1 MSRER
6 AVVSIGTP
14 LVTLPKRKKR
24 YILAQIMTVSQIH
37 VLVKNNVNLDI
48 EFVS

>member
-1 MSRER
+1 MSREG

-14 LVTLPKRKKR
+14 LVTLSNRKKI

-37 VLVKNNVNLDI
+37 VLVKNNIDLDI